1 MKASAMTVLKSTAA
15 VLSRF
20 TGKENI
26 MKHVYLVQ
34 LNWSTTD
41 YDGVETFLYA
51 EYDDAYSKF
60 KDLITDECAADTSWI
75 GSEVFDEDGEI
86 NDDYDV
92 DCCDNNSGEGKLF
105 AVIAAH
111 LWSPVAV
118 QAIRGLGI
126 ITTSAKRRKKPNVIR
141 KLKTKM
147 H

>member
-1 MKASAMTVLKSTAA
+1 
-15 VLSRF
+15 
-20 TGKENI
+20 

-60 KDLITDECAADTSWI
+60 KDLITDECDAGTSWI

-92 DCCDNNSGEGKLF
+92 DCCDNNSGDTDVYWYVTDKNDYNRHTFIDLM
-105 AVIAAH
+105 
-111 LWSPVAV
+111 
-118 QAIRGLGI
+118 
-126 ITTSAKRRKKPNVIR
+126 KKDI
-141 KLKTKM
+141 L
-147 H
+147 